1 MSVFNITLSSS
12 GNIEKAH
19 AEARANRRAQTVA
32 LVAIE
37 SRATSVPSEGS
48 CPVESNQRD
57 IAAHA
62 DHAPISFV
70 TVCGRVPQ
78 PDRDTLGISVCR
90 IGVELQLDGGTYG
103 PEERLTP
110 NERSMEAS
118 QSSIFRRNEHNR
130 SRVSLGKVG
139 RRAMP

>member
-1 MSVFNITLSSS
+1 MPKQLHWLLSRAEQLRCQVGDRVQSRAINAIS
-12 GNIEKAH
+12 PAH
-19 AEARANRRAQTVA
+19 AY
-32 LVAIE
+32 
-37 SRATSVPSEGS
+37 
-48 CPVESNQRD
+48 
-57 IAAHA
+57 
-62 DHAPISFV
+62 HAPISFV

-78 PDRDTLGISVCR
+78 LDRDTLGISVCR

-103 PEERLTP
+103 PEERLTA